1 VGRKVNSMGRA
12 MRGTRHAIG
21 VLTLLAESV
30 HVLLAAPAQSAT
42 VSVHTSPDSLTV
54 GDPVTVE
61 VRVEAAAGDVVT
73 FPRPQTPAQVEVV
86 NLETPPAEAGT
97 WMGRYT
103 LSVFDVGDI
112 VLPPWSVQV
121 QTDTQTAI
129 VYTDSIRLHVASV
142 LDDSLAAA
150 DIRPLK
156 AQQELPVPLPLWIWF
171 ALAAVVLA
179 LALFLWHR
187 RRRRRRVV
195 IAPAAPAIAPHEAAL
210 VELRKLEA
218 QQLPASGRIKEHYVR
233 LSEILRQYLEAAPQ
247 FGFTALE
254 ETTDEI
260 RRELRARGYKPQ
272 LVQTLLALC
281 EEADLVKFAK
291 MQPTI
296 LECDAALDRVR
307 RFVNETARTSL
318 LQLRE
323 SEVAEVVAT

>member
-1 VGRKVNSMGRA
+1 MRWCRRA
-12 MRGTRHAIG
+12 AG
-21 VLTLLAESV
+21 VLVSRAVQLL
-30 HVLLAAPAQSAT
+30 VLLAGSLVFLAGAAQGAT
-42 VSVHTSPDSLTV
+42 VSLSTSPDSLTV

-61 VRVEAAAGDVVT
+61 VRVEAPAGAVVS
-73 FPRPQTPAQVEVV
+73 FPRPHTPSQVEVM

-103 LSVFDVGDI
+103 LAVFDVGDI
-112 VLPPWSVQV
+112 VLPPWPVQV
-121 QTDTQTAI
+121 QSDTQTVI
-129 VYTDSIRLHVASV
+129 VHTDSIRLHVTSV

-156 AQQELPVPLPLWIWF
+156 AQQELPVPLPLWIWL
-171 ALAAVVLA
+171 ALAALVLA

-195 IAPAAPAIAPHEAAL
+195 IMPAAPAIAPHEAAL
-210 VELRKLEA
+210 AELRKLEA
-218 QQLPASGRIKEHYVR
+218 QQLPPSGRIKEHYVR

-260 RRELRARGYKPQ
+260 RRELRARGYKPE
-272 LVQTLLALC
+272 LMQTLLTLC

-291 MQPTI
+291 MQPAI

-307 RFVNETARTSL
+307 RFVNETTRASM

>member
-1 VGRKVNSMGRA
+1 MGRKGIGMGRA
-12 MRGTRHAIG
+12 MRETRHAIG
-21 VLTLLAESV
+21 VL
-30 HVLLAAPAQSAT
+30 VLLAAAAQAAT
-42 VSVHTSPDSLTV
+42 LSVRTSPDSVTV

-61 VRVEAAAGDVVT
+61 VRVEAEAGAVVT
-73 FPRPQTPAQVEVV
+73 FPRPRTPAQVEVV
-86 NLETPPAEAGT
+86 NLEMPPAEKAGT
-97 WMGRYT
+97 WTGRYT
-103 LSVFDVGDI
+103 LAVFDVGDI
-112 VLPPWSVQV
+112 VLPPWPVQV
-121 QTDTQTAI
+121 QVDTQTVI
-129 VYTDSIRLHVASV
+129 VHTDSIRLHVASV

-179 LALFLWHR
+179 LALFLWYR

-195 IAPAAPAIAPHEAAL
+195 ITPAAPAIAPHEAAL
-210 VELRKLEA
+210 IELRKLEA
-218 QQLPASGRIKEHYVR
+218 QQLAAAGRIKEHYVR

-307 RFVNETARTSL
+307 RFVNETARASL